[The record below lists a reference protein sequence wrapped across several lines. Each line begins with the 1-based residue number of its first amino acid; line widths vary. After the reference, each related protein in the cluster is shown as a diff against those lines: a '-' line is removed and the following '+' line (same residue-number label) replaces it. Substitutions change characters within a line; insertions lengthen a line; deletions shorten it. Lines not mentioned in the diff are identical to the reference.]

1 MQENK
6 FVSNYIDDLIQVNFE
21 RMAAFDEASRVINDE
36 DLKNYFD
43 SKAGESERN
52 IEELQ
57 VARLNGSQQNNAANG
72 KPFLPA
78 TSTFTNAVNRKKLNV
93 IVDAARCVEKH
104 MVEWYQKIEDGL
116 FSIPG
121 ELKNLLQQQLSE
133 LKTGQSYLHRMTT
146 SLK

>member
-6 FVSNYIDDLIQVNFE
+6 FVGYIDDLIQVNFE
-21 RMAAFDEASRVINDE
+21 RMAAFDEAARIITDE

-57 VARLNGSQQNNAANG
+57 VARLNGSHQNNTANG
-72 KPFLPA
+72 KSFLPA
-78 TSTFTNAVNRKKLNV
+78 TNTFTKAVNRKKLNV

-121 ELKNLLQQQLSE
+121 ELQSLLQHQLSE
-133 LKTGQSYLHRMTT
+133 LKTGQIYLHRLTT

>member
-1 MQENK
+1 MQGNK
-6 FVSNYIDDLIQVNFE
+6 FVSEYIDDLIQVNFE
-21 RMAAFDEASRVINDE
+21 RMAAFDEASRVIADE
-36 DLKNYFD
+36 ELKNYFD

-57 VARLNGSQQNNAANG
+57 TARLSAGKQANAPQG
-72 KPFLPA
+72 KTFLPG
-78 TSTFTNAVNRKKLNV
+78 TSTFTNAVNRKKINV

-116 FSIPG
+116 SSIPG
-121 ELKNLLQQQLSE
+121 ELKNLLEQQLSE
-133 LKTGQSYLHRMTT
+133 LKTGQLYLRQLTT